1 MGLGGGI
8 IKRHTAY
15 AILLALGMVIC
26 IFPSVGGTE
35 NQVASDNSA
44 KIGLNEHIQ
53 PLEVDAASKYKK
65 KKKIKKTS
73 KKTKKYKKKTTK
85 VTKYKKKATKTSK
98 KTYKKAKSTYKRVKT
113 KVRYKYKGKWRYK
126 TVYKYKKVRASYSY
140 KKTTYKSYSNP
151 SAWKNDP
158 KLDSIMKSGSKYGYS
173 GAHHT
178 GAELK
183 KYGSGDCWAMSD
195 YLDTEFKKAGYNSRV
210 IQYATSYSSRHRSV
224 QVNIN
229 GKWQKAPYRS
239 YGYHYLFV

>member
-73 KKTKKYKKKTTK
+73 KKTKTKKY
-85 VTKYKKKATKTSK
+85 K

-113 KVRYKYKGKWRYK
+113 TVRYKYKGKWRYK
-126 TVYKYKKVRASYSY
+126 TVYKYKKVRAAYSY
-140 KKTTYKSYSNP
+140 KKTTYKSYTNP
-151 SAWKNDP
+151 STWKNDP

-173 GAHHT
+173 RAHHT

-229 GKWQKAPYRS
+229 GTWQKAPYRS

>member
-15 AILLALGMVIC
+15 AILLVLGMVIC
-26 IFPSVGGTE
+26 IFPSVGGVE

-44 KIGLNEHIQ
+44 KIGSNEQIK

-65 KKKIKKTS
+65 
-73 KKTKKYKKKTTK
+73 TKKYKKYKTSTYK
-85 VTKYKKKATKTSK
+85 KYKKAAYK
-98 KTYKKAKSTYKRVKT
+98 KSYTYKKIKT

-126 TVYKYKKVRASYSY
+126 TVYKYKKVSAAYSY
-140 KKTTYKSYSNP
+140 KKTTYKSYTNP
-151 SAWKNDP
+151 SDWKNDP
-158 KLDSIMKSGSKYGYS
+158 KLDKIMKSGSKYGYS
-173 GAHHT
+173 KAHHT
-178 GAELK
+178 GEELV

-210 IQYATSYSSRHRSV
+210 IQYATSYSSKHRSV

-229 GKWQKAPYRS
+229 GKWQKAPYRT